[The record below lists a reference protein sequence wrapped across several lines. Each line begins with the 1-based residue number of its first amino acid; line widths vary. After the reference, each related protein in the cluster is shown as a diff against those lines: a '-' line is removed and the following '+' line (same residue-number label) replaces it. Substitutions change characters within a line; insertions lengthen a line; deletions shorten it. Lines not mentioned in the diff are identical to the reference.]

1 MTDVLYIEASPR
13 KERSHSIAVAREFL
27 RVARAL
33 RPGLAIDTLD
43 LWAEAERLPR
53 FDGPTIDAKYAILA
67 RQSHTSEQADAWTAV
82 QAAIARFTS
91 TPVVLFSVPMWNFG
105 VPYVLKH
112 YIDVVTQ
119 PTLTFRFSPET
130 GYQGLLHGKRAVVI
144 YASSGDYT
152 PGSGNP
158 RPDYQKPFFE
168 AWLRFIGISDF
179 QTITVAPT
187 IADAERV
194 AGARA
199 QALIRAAQVARS
211 FWEVRS

>member
-1 MTDVLYIEASPR
+1 MTDLLYIEASPR
-13 KERSHSIAVAREFL
+13 KERSYSIAVAREFL
-27 RVARAL
+27 RVVRSL
-33 RPGLAIDTLD
+33 RPALAIDTLD

-53 FDGPTIDAKYAILA
+53 FDGATIDAKYAILA
-67 RQSHTSEQADAWTAV
+67 RQPHTPEQADAWTAV
-82 QAAIARFTS
+82 TSTIARFTS
-91 TPVVLFSVPMWNFG
+91 APIVVFSVPMWNFG

-119 PTLTFRFSPET
+119 PTLTFSFASES
-130 GYQGLLHGKRAVVI
+130 GYRGLVRNKRAVVI

-158 RPDYQKPFFE
+158 RPDFQKPFFE
-168 AWLRFIGISDF
+168 AWLRFVGINDF

-194 AGARA
+194 ASARA
-199 QALIRAAQVARS
+199 QALTRAAEVARS
-211 FWEVRS
+211 LWEVRS